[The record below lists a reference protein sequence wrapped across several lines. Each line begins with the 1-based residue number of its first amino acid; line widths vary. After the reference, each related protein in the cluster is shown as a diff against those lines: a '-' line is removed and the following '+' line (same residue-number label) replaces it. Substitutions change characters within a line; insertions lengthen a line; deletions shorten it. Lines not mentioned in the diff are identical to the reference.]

1 MHMLTTMTRVLL
13 LLCYYFA
20 TELIDCDHQL
30 FANSDTTLKMVLNN
44 KHMIVLH
51 DCDTKVCFE

>member
-20 TELIDCDHQL
+20 TELIDCDHQ

-51 DCDTKVCFE
+51 NCDTKVCFE

>member
-20 TELIDCDHQL
+20 TELIDYDHQ
-30 FANSDTTLKMVLNN
+30 FANSDTTLKMLLNN

>member
-1 MHMLTTMTRVLL
+1 MH
-13 LLCYYFA
+13 CWN
-20 TELIDCDHQL
+20 ELIDYDHQ
-30 FANSDTTLKMVLNN
+30 FANSDTTLSKNILTATVLNN